1 MLLDE
6 ATSALDPKAE
16 KLVQQ
21 ALDNVS
27 ANRTTVTI
35 AHKLSTIQKA
45 DNIAVMSQGALIEQG
60 THHELL
66 SRGGAYAKLVHSQD
80 LERSS
85 EKPTSEID
93 ETSGEEVD
101 EESDQHFRKLA
112 LKRTVSTTGSTHA
125 QHDQPDATETM
136 GYGLFKCLVLL
147 IKEQPEL
154 WYLYA
159 ITAVV
164 SILGGKFQSCVHF
177 QTGYLIRKLQVV
189 HLPCKLSYSLA
200 LSTSS
205 K

>member
-1 MLLDE
+1 LLDE
-6 ATSALDPKAE
+6 ATSALDPKSE
-16 KLVQQ
+16 LTVQR

-45 DNIAVMSQGALIEQG
+45 DNIAVMSQGALVEQG
-60 THHELL
+60 THNELL
-66 SRGGAYAKLVHSQD
+66 SRGGAYAKLVKSQD
-80 LERSS
+80 LERASGKDTRES
-85 EKPTSEID
+85 AEISD
-93 ETSGEEVD
+93 EDVAEED
-101 EESDQHFRKLA
+101 DQHFRKLA
-112 LKRTVSTTGSTHA
+112 LKRTVSTTGSVQS

-164 SILGGKFQSCVHF
+164 SILGGKSWL
-177 QTGYLIRKLQVV
+177 YLQFDAEDVLTALQVV
-189 HLPCKLSYSLA
+189 HLPCKLSCSLE
-200 LSTSS
+200 LLTSS